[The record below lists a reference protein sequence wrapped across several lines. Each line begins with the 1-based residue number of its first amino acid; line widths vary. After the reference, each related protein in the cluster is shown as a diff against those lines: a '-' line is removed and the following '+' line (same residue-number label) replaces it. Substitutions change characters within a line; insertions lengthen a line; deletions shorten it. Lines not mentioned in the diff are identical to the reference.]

1 MEAGGCAA
9 VAAFSAF
16 AIVPLSTSSGN
27 VIAAI
32 MPEVRNALIVCL
44 WLGVESARL

>member
-9 VAAFSAF
+9 GAALSAF

-32 MPEVRNALIVCL
+32 MREVRDALIVCL
-44 WLGVESARL
+44 WLGVERARL